1 MFNAIIDF
9 YAHRSDFSS
18 AFSIVQR
25 AKNAGVKVT
34 SVSYQSLCE
43 LLFALYDASPPD
55 RELVRSF
62 CTHLC
67 SLDRGGYVV
76 LLGVLPLRVMLR
88 YGEMENAVKYAKL
101 LNRFENG
108 LSRGDLALLE
118 EMQKQNQENKALKE
132 EIEKVIRTLRGK
144 FGIEDVK
151 ESGGSS

>member
-1 MFNAIIDF
+1 M
-9 YAHRSDFSS
+9 
-18 AFSIVQR
+18 
-25 AKNAGVKVT
+25 
-34 SVSYQSLCE
+34 
-43 LLFALYDASPPD
+43 
-55 RELVRSF
+55 
-62 CTHLC
+62 
-67 SLDRGGYVV
+67 V

>member
-1 MFNAIIDF
+1 M
-9 YAHRSDFSS
+9 
-18 AFSIVQR
+18 
-25 AKNAGVKVT
+25 
-34 SVSYQSLCE
+34 
-43 LLFALYDASPPD
+43 
-55 RELVRSF
+55 
-62 CTHLC
+62 
-67 SLDRGGYVV
+67 V

-132 EIEKVIRTLRGK
+132 EIEKVICTLRGK

-151 ESGGSS
+151 EPGGSS